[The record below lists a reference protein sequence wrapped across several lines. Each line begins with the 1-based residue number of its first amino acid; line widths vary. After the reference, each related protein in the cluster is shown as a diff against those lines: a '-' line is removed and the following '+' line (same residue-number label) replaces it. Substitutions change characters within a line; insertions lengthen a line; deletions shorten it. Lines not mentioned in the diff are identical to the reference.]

1 MALARQQVRVG
12 HRTYPAGSWPSGGQ
26 EISGIR
32 RCRKIRVQR
41 AAGGADEWEGPR
53 GLVVRINSRDGNA
66 LKADCNATRPD
77 LSGSRG
83 TDRRRKPTPLL
94 SRHTVRGRR
103 RCNRRAADPRSG
115 YYVDWVE
122 GNYRVAVLAVGA
134 FILLDAV
141 ATLEILSRGGTEA
154 NPLMALLL
162 GHSIW
167 SFLLVKVTG
176 ACAAVLV
183 LGAHR
188 HFPSIRRLGALLLA
202 AYGSIALYH
211 LLLLA
216 MSTL

>member
-1 MALARQQVRVG
+1 MASRPLRDDRGTADL
-12 HRTYPAGSWPSGGQ
+12 PATPSHT
-26 EISGIR
+26 GIPR
-32 RCRKIRVQR
+32 YRKIRVQSTAR
-41 AAGGADEWEGPR
+41 GADRWEGPC

-66 LKADCNATRPD
+66 LEADCNATRPD
-77 LSGSRG
+77 PSGSRG

-94 SRHTVRGRR
+94 SRHTFRGRR
-103 RCNRRAADPRSG
+103 RRNRRATDPRSG

-122 GNYRVAVLAVGA
+122 GNYRAAVLAVGA

-154 NPLMALLL
+154 NPLMAFVL

-176 ACAAVLV
+176 AFVAVLV
-183 LGAHR
+183 LGVHR
-188 HFPSIRRLGALLLA
+188 HFPNIRRLGALLLA

-211 LLLLA
+211 LLLLVISA
-216 MSTL
+216 L